1 VGGVSIIESQ
11 VMTIPKSHDLFGV
24 VLERL
29 SEHEDIRVIANTKT
43 EKAVAVGVAIFVVVG
58 ALIALTR

>member
-1 VGGVSIIESQ
+1 
-11 VMTIPKSHDLFGV
+11 MTIPKSHDLFGV